1 MLAESRVL
9 IDVPRQPKGSVKPD
23 NLAINLF
30 DLLLVGV
37 LVGGMV
43 HGRKQ
48 GMSGELLSLLKWLA
62 ILFGCAAIYQPVGR
76 LVAQPGVFSLV
87 SACLIVYLGAALL
100 ILLGFSLVQRRLGD
114 KVVRS
119 DLFGR
124 GEYYLGMASGMVRFS
139 CMLLVALA
147 VLNAR
152 SFSPA
157 EVRAREAFQNAAYGS
172 EVFPTLHSVQV
183 AVFEKSLAG
192 PWIKQD
198 LGFLLINP
206 TEAEPQRSHPKK

>member
-1 MLAESRVL
+1 MLTESRVL
-9 IDVPRQPKGSVKPD
+9 VDVSRQPKGSVKPD

-62 ILFGCAAIYQPVGR
+62 ILFGGAAIYQPVGR
-76 LVAQPGVFSLV
+76 LVAQPGVFTQV
-87 SACLIVYLGAALL
+87 SACLIVYLGAAVL
-100 ILLGFSLVQRRLGD
+100 ILLGFSLAERRLCG
-114 KVVRS
+114 KFVRS
-119 DLFGR
+119 DMFGR

-157 EVRAREAFQNAAYGS
+157 EVKAREAFQDAAYGS
-172 EVFPTLHSVQV
+172 QVFPTLHSVQV

-206 TEAEPQRSHPKK
+206 SEAKQQRSQQRK